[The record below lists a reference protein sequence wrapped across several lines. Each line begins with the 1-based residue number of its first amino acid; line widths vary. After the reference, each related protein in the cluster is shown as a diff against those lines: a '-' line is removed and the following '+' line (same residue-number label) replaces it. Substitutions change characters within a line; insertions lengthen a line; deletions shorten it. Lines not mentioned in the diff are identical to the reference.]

1 MRISRHQLFMEVA
14 QVFAKRSTCARLAVG
29 AVVVADRS
37 IVAAGYNGSAAGEP
51 HCTGKHCTPPGQ
63 GCQRA
68 LHAELNA
75 LSRIPT
81 SVLGS
86 PLDIYVTD
94 SPCAHCYELI
104 VEPMYHIRSLYFANL
119 YRINQHLL
127 DHSELSIFRLT
138 PSGYVIDYRTGEL
151 VE

>member
-1 MRISRHQLFMEVA
+1 MRISRHQAFMEVA

-37 IVAAGYNGSAAGEP
+37 IVAVGYNGPAAGEP
-51 HCTGKHCTPPGQ
+51 HCTGKHCAPPGQ

-68 LHAELNA
+68 LHAEFNA
-75 LSRIPT
+75 LSRIPA

-104 VEPMYHIRSLYFANL
+104 VDPKYHIRSLYFANL

-127 DHSELSIFRLT
+127 DNATLGLFCLT